1 MKRLIIICAA
11 LGLILAVSGVAQAYM
26 YAGTSNDGRVYLY
39 SGSGT
44 TWTPISG
51 SLGYAVLDIIGY
63 NGQLFASTMSTSSP
77 LSGTGRVYRWDW
89 GTSWT
94 LVGDNMDDQVTS
106 LEVYNGQLYAG
117 TAWNG
122 GKLYEYDTG
131 TESFGYVGAVSSF
144 SGIRSMYSSS
154 YGFLQLGDIGVDRYG
169 RYDGTNFYYDQYL
182 GGSCIYDFAEF
193 DGALYG
199 AAYQGRLQRSTNGIN
214 WSTVLGYY
222 DGNMW
227 ELETFGGNL
236 YMSYEN
242 GVLATLGTSP
252 WSRNTVL
259 TAPDGIISMVADG
272 DSMLYYG
279 IGGEAGAYYGS
290 STSGTGYVYAYDGT
304 NATLISG
311 AMGTG
316 VQSLYETH
324 IIPAPAAVLLGILG
338 LAVAGVKLRKFA

>member
-63 NGQLFASTMSTSSP
+63 QGQLYASTMSTSSP
-77 LSGTGRVYRWDW
+77 TSGIGKVWRWDG

-94 LVGDNMDDQVTS
+94 QVGPNMDDQVAS
-106 LEVYNGQLYAG
+106 LEVYGGELYAG

-122 GKLYEYDTG
+122 GKLYQYNSG
-131 TESFGYVGAVSSF
+131 TDSFGYVGAVSNF
-144 SGIRSMYSSS
+144 SGIRSMYASS
-154 YGFLQLGDIGVDRYG
+154 YNYLQLGDIGNDYFG
-169 RYDGTNFYYDQYL
+169 HYDGSSLTFDQSL

-193 DGALYG
+193 NGALYG
-199 AAYQGRLQRSTNGIN
+199 AAYMGRLLSSTNGTS
-214 WSTVLGYY
+214 WSVARGNY

-227 ELETFGGNL
+227 ELEPFQGDL
-236 YMSYEN
+236 YMSYDN
-242 GVLATLGTSP
+242 GVLAKLDTSNNWTSVLGAQDS
-252 WSRNTVL
+252 
-259 TAPDGIISMVADG
+259 IISMVADG
-272 DSMLYYG
+272 AVLYYG

-316 VQSLYETH
+316 VQTLYETH

-338 LAVAGVKLRKFA
+338 LGAAGLKLRKFA